1 MVFNSDIF
9 LFGFLPV
16 VFGLFWLFRD
26 KQARYVLLTVSGYVF
41 YGYWDW
47 RFCFLMLFS
56 SLVSF
61 GAGVMIGRAAE
72 QRTKRAWMIGTIVVD
87 LSLLGFFKYYNFFA
101 ESVHAVAPIIA
112 PPLLDVILPIGI
124 SFYTFHTISYV
135 VDVAAGRVRATRNLF
150 EYLTYVSL
158 FSQLVA
164 GPIVRFRQI
173 EEDLERIDKPP
184 QTDQM
189 ALGVGFFAV
198 GLIKKVVIADSIAA
212 LIDPML
218 ADFGSLSTLGAWL
231 VALGY
236 AFQLYYDFSGYSDM
250 AVGLGHLFGIRIPQN
265 FNAPYQALGIGDF
278 WRRWH
283 ISLSSWLRDYLYI
296 PLGGSRLGEA
306 RTNLNLI
313 LVMVIGGLW
322 HGANWTF
329 VVWGAYHGL
338 LLVLDRTLQPWL
350 KRWPPLLYRW
360 GTFLAVLVGWIFFRA
375 ESLPMAL
382 GWLGKL
388 VGIGAAP
395 TQDVPQT
402 LIALCVLS
410 FIAVNVVPETWQFR
424 FPRTVRWAPLYAAGL
439 LVAYLFMNGADTTFL
454 YYQF

>member
-9 LFGFLPV
+9 LFAFLPI
-16 VFGLFWLFRD
+16 VFALFWTLKS
-26 KQARYVLLTVSGYVF
+26 KQGRYILLTVSGYVF

-61 GAGVMIGRAAE
+61 IAGMNIDRATE
-72 QRTKRAWMIGTIVVD
+72 TRVKRTWMIGTIIVD

-101 ESVHAVAPIIA
+101 DTVHSLAPGVA
-112 PPLLDVILPIGI
+112 PPLLNIILPIGI

-135 VDVAAGRVRATRNLF
+135 VDVAAGRVRATHNLF

-173 EEDLERIDKPP
+173 EEDLERIDKRP
-184 QTDQM
+184 QPDHM
-189 ALGVGFFAV
+189 ALGVGFFTV
-198 GLIKKVVIADSIAA
+198 GLIKKVVVADSIAR
-212 LIDPML
+212 LVDPML
-218 ADFGSLSTLGAWL
+218 ANHETLSVAGAWL
-231 VALGY
+231 AALGY
-236 AFQLYYDFSGYSDM
+236 TFQLYYDFSGYSDM
-250 AVGLGHLFGIRIPQN
+250 AIGLGYLFGIRIPQN
-265 FNAPYQALGIGDF
+265 FNQPYQALGIGDF

-296 PLGGSRLGEA
+296 SLGGNRKGPA
-306 RTNLNLI
+306 RTNINLM
-313 LVMVIGGLW
+313 LVMLIGGLW

-329 VVWGAYHGL
+329 VVWGAYQGL
-338 LLVLDRTLQPWL
+338 LLVLDRELAPWL
-350 KRWPPLLYRW
+350 KRLPSLLYRW
-360 GTFLAVLVGWIFFRA
+360 GTFLMVIFGWVVFRA

-382 GWLGKL
+382 DWLGKMF
-388 VGIGAAP
+388 GIGAGP
-395 TQDVPQT
+395 DSGPRT
-402 LIALCVLS
+402 LAALCVLC
-410 FIAVNVVPETWQFR
+410 FVAVNTMPETWDFR
-424 FPRTVRWAPLYAAGL
+424 FPKQVRWAPLYAAA
-439 LVAYLFMNGADTTFL
+439 LVFAYLFMNGAQTTFL